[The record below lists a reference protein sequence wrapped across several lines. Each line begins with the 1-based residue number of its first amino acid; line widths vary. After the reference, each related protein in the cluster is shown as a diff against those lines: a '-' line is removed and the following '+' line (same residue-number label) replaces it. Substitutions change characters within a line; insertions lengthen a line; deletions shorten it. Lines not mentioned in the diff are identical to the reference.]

1 MKIRLHKAAMAV
13 IFLITGIQQI
23 QAQASVGIPTPDA
36 SAMFQ
41 VESTTKGMLTPR
53 MTATERQAIA
63 SPATG
68 LLVYQTDGTAGFY
81 YNAGTSGTP
90 NWIKLLGSG
99 LITNADIVAA
109 AGIPYSKLTLSNSIQ
124 NIDIVANAITTSKVA
139 NGTVTTSKMADSA
152 VSGLKLLSNA
162 VATVHLQNSAVTL
175 SKISAVGASTGQVI
189 GYNGTSVGW
198 VTPSGGGSSFPAVVA
213 AGTAIDATMGT
224 TFSDLVSVS
233 IASTGKY
240 LVTAY
245 IVGTSP
251 SDAYDGIILAL
262 KQNAVLLATT
272 QSYGGDNVCSISFVV
287 NLTNLNP
294 LIIQGKYTGWG
305 SMNPEV
311 TGAYSLVKLAD

>member
-1 MKIRLHKAAMAV
+1 LPAAN
-13 IFLITGIQQI
+13 ITGTIATAQI
-23 QAQASVGIPTPDA
+23 ADA
-36 SAMFQ
+36 
-41 VESTTKGMLTPR
+41 
-53 MTATERQAIA
+53 
-63 SPATG
+63 
-68 LLVYQTDGTAGFY
+68 
-81 YNAGTSGTP
+81 
-90 NWIKLLGSG
+90 
-99 LITNADIVAA
+99 
-109 AGIPYSKLTLSNSIQ
+109 
-124 NIDIVANAITTSKVA
+124 
-139 NGTVTTSKMADSA
+139 
-152 VSGLKLLSNA
+152 
-162 VATVHLQNSAVTL
+162 AVTAAKV
-175 SKISAVGASTGQVI
+175 SSTGASSGQVI

-198 VTPSGGGSSFPAVVA
+198 VTPSGGGSSYPAVVA

-245 IVGTSP
+245 IAGTSP
-251 SDAYDGIILAL
+251 SDAYDGMILAL